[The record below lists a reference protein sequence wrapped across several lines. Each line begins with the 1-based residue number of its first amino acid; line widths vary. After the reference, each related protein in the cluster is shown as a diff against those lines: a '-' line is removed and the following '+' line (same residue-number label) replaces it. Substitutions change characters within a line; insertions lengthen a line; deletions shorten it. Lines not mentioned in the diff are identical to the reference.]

1 MIRTERLLLRP
12 WTDNDRE
19 PFAALNADPAV
30 MEHFP
35 SPLDRKDSDTLADRI
50 AAGIEQ
56 RGWGLW
62 ALEAPAGFI
71 GFTGLSIPTFEA
83 DFLPAVE
90 VGWRLAR
97 SAWGKGY
104 ASEAASA
111 ALRYGF
117 EELALEEVV
126 SFTAKTN
133 LRSARVMRR
142 IGMVPAG
149 EFEHTVLPVGH
160 WLRPH
165 VLYRATR
172 NAS

>member
-1 MIRTERLLLRP
+1 MICTERLLLRP
-12 WTDNDRE
+12 WTDSDRE

-62 ALEAPAGFI
+62 ALEAPDGFI

-117 EELALEEVV
+117 EELVLEEVV

-142 IGMVPAG
+142 IGMVLVG
-149 EFEHTVLPVGH
+149 EFEHTVLPEGH
-160 WLRPH
+160 RLRPH
-165 VLYRATR
+165 VLYRATG
-172 NAS
+172 NE